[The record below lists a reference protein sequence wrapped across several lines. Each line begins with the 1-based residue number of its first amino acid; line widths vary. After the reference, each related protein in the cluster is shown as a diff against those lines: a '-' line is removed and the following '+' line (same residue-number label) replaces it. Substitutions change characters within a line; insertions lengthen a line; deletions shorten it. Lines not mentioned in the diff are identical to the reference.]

1 MNEAIWVGNT
11 IITRGG
17 LIELVVF
24 AICVPIVT
32 IIIIRLAMKI
42 VRILLR

>member
-17 LIELVVF
+17 LIELVAV
-24 AICVPIVT
+24 AIIVPI
-32 IIIIRLAMKI
+32 
-42 VRILLR
+42 ILVAVVVAIARRQ